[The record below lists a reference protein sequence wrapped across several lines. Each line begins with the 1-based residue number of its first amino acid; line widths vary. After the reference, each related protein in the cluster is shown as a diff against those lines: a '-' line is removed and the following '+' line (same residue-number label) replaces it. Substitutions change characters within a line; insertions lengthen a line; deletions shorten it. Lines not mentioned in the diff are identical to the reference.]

1 MCRNIRVESKKTKTI
16 DNKQLIKNVNKS
28 PSGDL
33 GVKRKSKTA
42 SYLLV
47 SPYILHFTV
56 FVLFP
61 VGFSL
66 FLTFHEWNIIGPMK
80 YVGLANYE
88 KLFQDQYFLK
98 SIGNTFV
105 FLAIHIPLQIII
117 ALGLAAILNEKIWFR
132 AFFRGAFFM
141 PVVVSGVVVTVLW
154 QQLYGY
160 ELGSINTF
168 LLWLG
173 MHKIGWLIDPA
184 WAMPSIAIMA
194 TWKNVGLYIILFLVG
209 LQTVPRSL
217 YEAADLEGANKWQ
230 KFLYITLPGI
240 NPTIFMVVVLSTIS
254 GFSLFIEPYV
264 MTGGGPLNST
274 LSSVLYIYK
283 QGFFYYHM
291 GYAATLGFV
300 FALLILL
307 VVFIQRI
314 TIEKK

>member
-1 MCRNIRVESKKTKTI
+1 M
-16 DNKQLIKNVNKS
+16 KQNNNS
-28 PSGDL
+28 S
-33 GVKRKSKTA
+33 

-47 SPYILHFTV
+47 SPYILHFVV

-80 YVGLANYE
+80 YVGMSNYE
-88 KLFQDQYFLK
+88 KLIQDQYFLK
-98 SIGNTFV
+98 SIRNTLV
-105 FLAIHIPLQIII
+105 FLAIHIPLQIVI

-141 PVVVSGVVVTVLW
+141 PVVVSGVVVTILW

-160 ELGSINTF
+160 ELGSINTL

-173 MHKIGWLIDPA
+173 MDKIGWLIDPK

-230 KFLYITLPGI
+230 KFFYITLPGI
-240 NPTIFMVVVLSTIS
+240 NPTIFMVVVLSTIG

-307 VVFIQRI
+307 VVFIQRL